1 MSIRYKLLG
10 YVCKGFP
17 QGPPT
22 ASFSSSRVSIW
33 QYICCQVIWNEQR
46 DKIFIRCLFELIFKI
61 LETKPSLVNGQGEKT
76 MNVNTIVKFASST
89 SLFAS
94 KSALN
99 SHHCD
104 ECSSAES
111 SDTQQQ
117 WQMHGMRT
125 DIVSR
130 RLRRRSKHTKLC
142 KQRINN
148 EKRNVITMFSRKW
161 FIMSHGVCLFVCVLC
176 SSVYLRR
183 RWTFRL
189 LSVLPK
195 GHLLTTVGFEV
206 NDVDLF
212 VTFFYCIATRHSW
225 SLAVGNSQTH
235 ATRWPSG

>member
-61 LETKPSLVNGQGEKT
+61 LETKPSLGNGQGEKT
-76 MNVNTIVKFASST
+76 KNVNTIVKFASST

-104 ECSSAES
+104 E
-111 SDTQQQ
+111 
-117 WQMHGMRT
+117 
-125 DIVSR
+125 
-130 RLRRRSKHTKLC
+130 L
-142 KQRINN
+142 
-148 EKRNVITMFSRKW
+148 
-161 FIMSHGVCLFVCVLC
+161 FIGRVL
-176 SSVYLRR
+176 
-183 RWTFRL
+183 WH
-189 LSVLPK
+189 P
-195 GHLLTTVGFEV
+195 TTVANAWNE
-206 NDVDLF
+206 D
-212 VTFFYCIATRHSW
+212 RHRQSAA
-225 SLAVGNSQTH
+225 SSSEQTH
-235 ATRWPSG
+235 KTVQTENQ